1 MFYHIQH
8 IVLISSQSPFINMEN
23 KVLLVVTCACK
34 ARHGTDAVQ
43 QWKMFSGYHTGY
55 EPLT

>member
-1 MFYHIQH
+1 
-8 IVLISSQSPFINMEN
+8 MEN

-43 QWKMFSGYHTGY
+43 QRKMLSGYHTGY